1 MNLEIIV
8 NGVLYKEETSPDM
21 RLLDF
26 LRGTLGLKGTKKG
39 CDQGECGACSVIL
52 NGKVVNSC
60 LLLMIQ
66 IPRRSEVETI
76 ESTDSTVETLQDSFI
91 KNGAAQCGA
100 CTPGMIM
107 TSTVLLREKPKA
119 DLDEIREGLSGV
131 ICRCTGYQKIFD
143 AIKDTQQRL
152 GHK

>member
-1 MNLEIIV
+1 MKIEIIV
-8 NGVLYKEETSPDM
+8 NGVLYKKETSPDQ

-26 LRGTLGLKGTKKG
+26 LRDELGMKGTKKG

-60 LLLMIQ
+60 LVLMIQ
-66 IPRRSEVETI
+66 IPDRSEVETI
-76 ESTDSTVETLQDSFI
+76 ESKDSVVVALQDSFTTH
-91 KNGAAQCGA
+91 GAAQCGA

-107 TSTVLLREKPKA
+107 SSAALLKENPSA
-119 DLDEIREGLSGV
+119 NLNEIREGLSGV

-143 AIKDTQQRL
+143 AIKDTQQKL
-152 GHK
+152 SD